1 MIRGGGKPKL
11 LTGRP
16 AGLGLPAGQS
26 MPLAF
31 RQTQY
36 REHQNHCVMLKSEA
50 SGTAHLIFTIYMY
63 SYYVPAAFR
72 VHWLQE
78 KLIVFGAGAGV
89 QLTEVSRTT

>member
-1 MIRGGGKPKL
+1 
-11 LTGRP
+11 
-16 AGLGLPAGQS
+16 
-26 MPLAF
+26 
-31 RQTQY
+31 
-36 REHQNHCVMLKSEA
+36 MLKSEA

-63 SYYVPAAFR
+63 SYYVPAAFQ